1 VNETVTTPAPTKQR
15 VSFVQRLRHAVPIE
29 YTLLTAALVTAGGLV
44 LVITRS
50 TYLYSQQG
58 IPSAGI
64 DHSIDVCVLVLA
76 IAMTLLGSV
85 AIAASAMTFVDE
97 TIRKYTTTQK

>member
-1 VNETVTTPAPTKQR
+1 MPATAKQR
-15 VSFVQRLRHAVPIE
+15 VSFIKRLRAVPTE

-50 TYLYSQQG
+50 AFLYSQSG
-58 IPSAGI
+58 MAGVGT

-97 TIRKYTTTQK
+97 TIRKYTTAQK